1 MNNSALLALYKRPE
15 TVFTMGEI
23 ALLFPSVPYANLKK
37 RMSYCVATRALR
49 KLTKGVYAKDHYDAL
64 ELANKLYTPSYI
76 SLETVLQRAGVTF
89 QYYERIFSVS
99 YLTRT
104 IEVDGHTIKYRRL
117 PKDVLVNNR
126 GVRQEGNV
134 TIASPERAF
143 LDAVYLYKNYHFDN
157 LDALAWDAVME
168 LKTIYPYRAF
178 AKRVEEYYTISKED
192 HA

>member
-1 MNNSALLALYKRPE
+1 MNNSTLLALYKRPE
-15 TVFTMGEI
+15 TVFTVGEI
-23 ALLFPSVPYANLKK
+23 ALLFPSVPYPNLKK
-37 RMSYCVATRALR
+37 RVSYLVATRALR
-49 KLTKGVYAKDHYDAL
+49 KPTKGVYAKDSYNAL

-89 QYYERIFSVS
+89 QYYERLFAVS

-104 IEVDGHTIKYRRL
+104 IEVDGHTIQYRRL

-126 GVRQEGNV
+126 GVREEGNV

-157 LDALAWDAVME
+157 LDALDWDFIIE
-168 LKTIYPYRAF
+168 LKAIYPGHAF
-178 AKRVEEYYTISKED
+178 ARRVEEYYRLFKED